1 MRASDLGIVVGSLPR
16 GPLNAI
22 TDVAGVRVGHTTLIR
37 GEGPL
42 VVGKG
47 PVRTGVTVVIPHDG
61 NPWDQGVFAGS
72 HRLNGNGE
80 LTGLEWIRESG
91 LLSSPIG
98 LTNTHS
104 LGVVRDALIAQEVRH
119 RPAGEYFFGLPVVG
133 ETYDGLLN
141 DTNGFHV
148 TREHVF
154 AAVEGATGGAVAEG
168 NVGGGTGMVCHGFKG
183 GIGTSS
189 RVVSGPGGSFTV
201 GVLVQANHGRRSRL
215 RVKGIPIGE
224 RIPES
229 EIPVPKRP
237 DAASSTPTPTPPIQP
252 GSGSIIGIVATDAPL
267 SAVQCQR
274 LAQRAALGVARSG
287 GAGENT
293 SGDLFLAFAT
303 ANRVPL
309 RGDGAGALSSVQT
322 LGDGAINDIF
332 YAVIDATEEAILN
345 ALLAAETMVGR
356 DGITA
361 VGLSGERLLAAMR
374 G

>member
-1 MRASDLGIVVGSLPR
+1 VVRAADLGITIGDLPR
-16 GPLNAI
+16 GPWNAI
-22 TDVAGVRVGHTTLIR
+22 TDVVGIRVGHTTLNW
-37 GEGPL
+37 GEGALL
-42 VVGKG
+42 VGRG
-47 PVRTGVTVVIPHDG
+47 PVRTGVTVLIPHDG
-61 NPWDQGVFAGS
+61 NPWDLGLFAGS

-104 LGVVRDALIAQEVRH
+104 LGVVRDALIAEEVRV
-119 RPAGEYFFGLPVVG
+119 RPSGEYFFGLPVVG
-133 ETYDGLLN
+133 ETFDGLLS
-141 DTNGFHV
+141 DANGFHV

-154 AAVEGATGGAVAEG
+154 AAVEAASAGPVTEG

-189 RVVSGPGGSFTV
+189 RVVPVAGGSFTV

-215 RVKGIPIGE
+215 RVNGVPVGE
-224 RIPES
+224 RIPDTEV
-229 EIPVPKRP
+229 PVPRRP
-237 DAASSTPTPTPPIQP
+237 DASAGAVSELPPP
-252 GSGSIIGIVATDAPL
+252 GTGSIIGIVATDAPL
-267 SAVQCQR
+267 SATQCDR
-274 LAQRAALGVARSG
+274 LAQRAALGVARMG
-287 GAGENT
+287 GAGEHT

-309 RGDGAGALSSVQT
+309 RGPLAGTLSSVQA
-322 LGDGAINDIF
+322 LGNGHINELF

-361 VGLSGERLLAAMR
+361 HRLAPERLMQAL
-374 G
+374 GG

>member
-1 MRASDLGIVVGSLPR
+1 MVRAPDLGITIGDLPR
-16 GPLNAI
+16 GPWNAI
-22 TDVAGVRVGHTTLIR
+22 TDVPGIRVGHTTLIH
-37 GEGPL
+37 GDGPL
-42 VVGKG
+42 VVGRG
-47 PVRTGVTVVIPHDG
+47 PVRTGVTVLIPHDG
-61 NPWDQGVFAGS
+61 NPWDQGIFAGS

-104 LGVVRDALIAQEVRH
+104 LGVVRDALIAHEVRG
-119 RPAGEYFFGLPVVG
+119 RPSGEYFFGLPVVG
-133 ETYDGLLN
+133 ETYDGLLS
-141 DTNGFHV
+141 DANGFHV

-154 AAVEGATGGAVAEG
+154 AAVDAASAGPVAEG

-189 RVVSGPGGSFTV
+189 RVVRAAGGSFTV
-201 GVLVQANHGRRSRL
+201 GILVQANHGRRSRL
-215 RVKGIPIGE
+215 RVNGIPVGE

-229 EIPVPKRP
+229 EVPVPKRP
-237 DAASSTPTPTPPIQP
+237 DASTIAVAEAPPP
-252 GSGSIIGIVATDAPL
+252 GTGSIIGIVATDAPL
-267 SAVQCQR
+267 SATQCDR
-274 LAQRAALGVARSG
+274 LAQRAALGVARMG
-287 GAGENT
+287 GAGEHT

-309 RGDGAGALSSVQT
+309 RGPSAGTLSSVRT
-322 LGDGAINDIF
+322 FGDDAINGLF

-345 ALLAAETMVGR
+345 ALLTAGTMVGR

-361 VGLSGERLLAAMR
+361 FRLPPERLKSALA